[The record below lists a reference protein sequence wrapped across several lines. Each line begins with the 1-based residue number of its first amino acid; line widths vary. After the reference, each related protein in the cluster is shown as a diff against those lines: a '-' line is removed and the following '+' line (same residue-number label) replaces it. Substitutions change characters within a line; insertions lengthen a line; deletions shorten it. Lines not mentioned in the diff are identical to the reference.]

1 MNRSTNQDLSS
12 SCSENDEV
20 VTRDSSVE
28 EEEPVRGLSEYEKKW
43 LQNIQLNKSKL
54 QELGDCTVYS

>member
-1 MNRSTNQDLSS
+1 MKINHVLYCTMNRSTNQDLSS

-28 EEEPVRGLSEYEKKW
+28 EEEPVRGLSEYEKK
-43 LQNIQLNKSKL
+43 
-54 QELGDCTVYS
+54 